1 MNATMKRLSRR
12 RMLQGSG
19 TVLMG
24 LGLMGTTGFS
34 QAQNLRENKQ
44 ENQKENV
51 MSENQIA
58 TKPTV
63 VLVHGAFADSSGWTK
78 RREMDKME
86 ARKVN
91 RRQRMM
97 ESLGLGTKRRDRI
110 ATKSSAAKARQ
121 VSADPTHGGREGISK
136 PEAPPPPPP
145 ARKEPRF

>member
-1 MNATMKRLSRR
+1 MPLVIVGVLLLTAKMAEFGPFATWSWWIILAPFG
-12 RMLQGSG
+12 LA
-19 TVLMG
+19 VLWW
-24 LGLMGTTGFS
+24 
-34 QAQNLRENKQ
+34 E
-44 ENQKENV
+44 
-51 MSENQIA
+51 
-58 TKPTV
+58 
-63 VLVHGAFADSSGWTK
+63 FADSSGWTK

-86 ARKVN
+86 LRKVN

-136 PEAPPPPPP
+136 PESPPPPPPPPSP

>member
-1 MNATMKRLSRR
+1 MPLVIVGVLLLAAKMAEFGPFATWSWWIILAPFG
-12 RMLQGSG
+12 LA
-19 TVLMG
+19 VLWW
-24 LGLMGTTGFS
+24 
-34 QAQNLRENKQ
+34 E
-44 ENQKENV
+44 
-51 MSENQIA
+51 
-58 TKPTV
+58 
-63 VLVHGAFADSSGWTK
+63 FADSSGWTK

-86 ARKVN
+86 LRKVN

-136 PEAPPPPPP
+136 PESPPPPSPPPP

>member
-1 MNATMKRLSRR
+1 MPMVIVGVLLLAAKMAEFGPFATWSWWI
-12 RMLQGSG
+12 
-19 TVLMG
+19 VLAPFG
-24 LGLMGTTGFS
+24 L
-34 QAQNLRENKQ
+34 A
-44 ENQKENV
+44 
-51 MSENQIA
+51 
-58 TKPTV
+58 
-63 VLVHGAFADSSGWTK
+63 VLWWEFADSSGWTK

-136 PEAPPPPPP
+136 PEAPRPPPP
-145 ARKEPRF
+145 APAAPSAPSAPATRREPRL

>member
-1 MNATMKRLSRR
+1 MPLVIVGVLLLAAKMAEFGPFATWSWWI
-12 RMLQGSG
+12 
-19 TVLMG
+19 VLAPFG
-24 LGLMGTTGFS
+24 L
-34 QAQNLRENKQ
+34 A
-44 ENQKENV
+44 
-51 MSENQIA
+51 
-58 TKPTV
+58 
-63 VLVHGAFADSSGWTK
+63 VLWWEFADSSGWTK

-136 PEAPPPPPP
+136 PEAPRPPPP
-145 ARKEPRF
+145 APAASSAPSTPATRREPRL

>member
-1 MNATMKRLSRR
+1 MPLVIVGVLLLTAKMAEFGPVATWSWWIILAPFG
-12 RMLQGSG
+12 LA
-19 TVLMG
+19 VLWW
-24 LGLMGTTGFS
+24 
-34 QAQNLRENKQ
+34 E
-44 ENQKENV
+44 
-51 MSENQIA
+51 
-58 TKPTV
+58 
-63 VLVHGAFADSSGWTK
+63 FADSSGWTK

-136 PEAPPPPPP
+136 PESPASTPTPPPP
-145 ARKEPRF
+145 APRKEPRF

>member
-1 MNATMKRLSRR
+1 MPLVIVGVLLLAAKMAEFGPFATWSWWI
-12 RMLQGSG
+12 
-19 TVLMG
+19 VLAPFG
-24 LGLMGTTGFS
+24 L
-34 QAQNLRENKQ
+34 A
-44 ENQKENV
+44 
-51 MSENQIA
+51 
-58 TKPTV
+58 
-63 VLVHGAFADSSGWTK
+63 VLWWEFADSSGWTK

-136 PEAPPPPPP
+136 PEAPRPPPP
-145 ARKEPRF
+145 APAAPAASSAPSAPATRREPRL